1 MNCETFEE
9 LITAHLDGELV
20 GAEAVGFGEH
30 RLACTTCRALLEDV
44 SAAITACSALPEVE
58 PPLGLLSRSLVIPA
72 LNPPVDCERFASLVT
87 EYLDGYLE
95 PRVYHAFEDHAHAC
109 GDCSDVLAGV
119 ALAVSACHSVH
130 FNEQEVPEALISR
143 ILAETS
149 AVAAAEVAAEGW
161 RGRVRRAFKLY
172 AGPMWAP
179 RLATAALIVT
189 TFTAL
194 VTGGAFAP
202 ASVFERAARVT
213 SRVYSRSVDLA
224 ERTDHVIYEV
234 QRIGAEAEPAG
245 EKE

>member
-9 LITAHLDGELV
+9 LITAHLDGELA
-20 GAEAVGFGEH
+20 GAEVSDFREH
-30 RLACTTCRALLEDV
+30 QLACASCRALLEDV
-44 SAAITACSALPEVE
+44 SAAIVACTALPEVD

-72 LNPPVDCERFASLVT
+72 LNPPVDCERFANLVT
-87 EYLDGYLE
+87 EFLDGYLE
-95 PRVYHAFEDHAHAC
+95 PRVYHAFEDHAHSC
-109 GDCSDVLAGV
+109 TGCSDVLAGV

-130 FNEQEVPEALISR
+130 FNEREVPEALISR

-149 AVAAAEVAAEGW
+149 AVAEAEVAAQGW
-161 RGRVRRAFKLY
+161 RGRARRAFKLY

-179 RLATAALIVT
+179 RLGTAALIVT
-189 TFTAL
+189 AFTVL

-202 ASVFERAARVT
+202 SSVYERAARVT

-224 ERTDHVIYEV
+224 ERTDHVLYEV
-234 QRIGAEAEPAG
+234 QRIGAEVEPAS